1 MKASILFA
9 LLCGLIAGVFL
20 GIWMD
25 WSVPRHQHITYQ
37 LQEFPQAN
45 LQVYPGDQIT
55 LSRPD
60 GTSNDLQMN
69 FGGLSPCANQ
79 QPSNPCVI
87 AADVLPGPYNF
98 ICNSGSSN
106 GNSCPDPGIQPSP
119 TGPGPLLS
127 LGKAVSMD
135 FSHLFGAR
143 EHIPMRSG
151 NPAQPQGPSASDETA
166 TTAFVSCPNGTTV
179 LQGRNQQP
187 LTSITTT
194 VGQTVYWASP
204 LPFSMTTTSF
214 PAGFCKGG
222 NPGGSNLHNA
232 SCEVTMP
239 VQNLQYSVQA
249 QLPATCNSLPA
260 TLTATPTTKK

>member
-1 MKASILFA
+1 MKASILIA

-25 WSVPRHQHITYQ
+25 WSTPRHQHITYQ
-37 LQEFPQAN
+37 LQNYPQAN

-55 LSRPD
+55 LARTD
-60 GTSNDLQMN
+60 GTTDDLQMN

-106 GNSCPDPGIQPSP
+106 ANSCPDPGIQPSP
-119 TGPGPLLS
+119 TGPGPLF
-127 LGKAVSMD
+127 GFGRAVSMD
-135 FSHLFGAR
+135 ISHLFGVR
-143 EHIPMRSG
+143 QHIPVKSG
-151 NPAQPQGPSASDETA
+151 KAAQPQGPSSTDATA
-166 TTAFVSCPNGTTV
+166 ITAFVSCPNGTTE
-179 LQGRNQQP
+179 LRDRNQKP
-187 LTSITTT
+187 LTSITAL
-194 VGQTVYWASP
+194 VGETVYWVSP

-214 PAGFCKGG
+214 PAGLCKMG
-222 NPGGSNLHNA
+222 NPGGSNLHNV

-249 QLPATCNSLPA
+249 QIPATCNSLPA
-260 TLTATPTTKK
+260 TLTATEKTK